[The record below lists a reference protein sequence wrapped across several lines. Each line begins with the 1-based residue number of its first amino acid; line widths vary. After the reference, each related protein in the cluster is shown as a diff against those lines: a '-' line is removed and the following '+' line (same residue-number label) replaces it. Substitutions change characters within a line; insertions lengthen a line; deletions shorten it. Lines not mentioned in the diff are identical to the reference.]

1 VKLENRVIGT
11 TDSNGMLLVTPLNA
25 WQNNQLEIDP
35 MQLPADVRL
44 GHVKTIATPSDRAG
58 TMVRFDI
65 VPVRAASVI
74 LVDAD
79 GSFLPL
85 GAHVRIEGQKDAG
98 AMVGFDGAV
107 YLDTLGMHNT
117 LVVDTPQGP
126 CRASFDYHKQGDT
139 IPQIGPVACQA
150 EATR

>member
-1 VKLENRVIGT
+1 
-11 TDSNGMLLVTPLNA
+11 
-25 WQNNQLEIDP
+25 
-35 MQLPADVRL
+35 MQLPADMRL

-58 TMVRFDI
+58 TLVRFDI

-98 AMVGFDGAV
+98 ALVGFDGAV
-107 YLDTLGMHNT
+107 YLDTLGIHNT

-139 IPQIGPVACQA
+139 IPQIGPVACRA